1 MPGGPDDSAPL
12 SIAPDDLR
20 QLADHDARHRAF
32 DGGAGPLTAL
42 DTGGSGE
49 RGTVLLVAGFTGS
62 KEDFAPLLRPL
73 CAAGYRVVA
82 LDQRGQFESPGP
94 DDPARYSVAE
104 LAGDL
109 VAVAR
114 QLRAEGPATL
124 HLVGHSFG
132 GLVGRAAVLA
142 EPALFDSLTLLGSGP
157 ARLTGPRAELLDH
170 LSPLLEAGGV
180 QLVNDTLEQL
190 AMTDPRAQAVPAP
203 TREFLRRR
211 FLANSAAGL
220 RGMADAMLAEPDRVA
235 ELAAS
240 GVPVLVA
247 HGIAD
252 DAWSPAV
259 QTDMAHRLGAR
270 HEVIGHAVHSPAI
283 ENPART
289 CAVLLSFWSDP
300 GADPSS
306 ADDQA
311 ADDQAEAVR

>member
-1 MPGGPDDSAPL
+1 MVMPGGPDPSTPL

-20 QLADHDARHRAF
+20 QLAEHDARHRTF
-32 DGGAGPLTAL
+32 PGGAGPLTAL
-42 DTGGSGE
+42 DTGGDGAV
-49 RGTVLLVAGFTGS
+49 GTVLMVAGYTGS

-73 CAAGYRVVA
+73 CAAGLRVVA

-104 LAGDL
+104 LAADL

-114 QLRAEGPATL
+114 QLRAEGVGRL

-142 EPALFDSLTLLGSGP
+142 DPSAFDSLTLLGSGP
-157 ARLTGPRAELLDH
+157 SRLVGPRAELLDH
-170 LSPLLEAGGV
+170 LSPLLDAGGV
-180 QLVNDTLEQL
+180 PLVQQALEQL
-190 AMTDPRAQAVPAP
+190 AMTDPKAQEVPAA
-203 TREFLRRR
+203 TRAFLDRR

-220 RGMADAMLAEPDRVA
+220 RGMADAMTTEPDRVA

-252 DAWSPAV
+252 DAWTPAA
-259 QTDMAHRLGAR
+259 QEDMARRLGAR
-270 HEVIGHAVHSPAI
+270 YEVVPGSIHSPAI
-283 ENPART
+283 ENPLRTLEVLQDFWASVPAR
-289 CAVLLSFWSDP
+289 
-300 GADPSS
+300 
-306 ADDQA
+306 ADDGRDA
-311 ADDQAEAVR
+311 AVPS